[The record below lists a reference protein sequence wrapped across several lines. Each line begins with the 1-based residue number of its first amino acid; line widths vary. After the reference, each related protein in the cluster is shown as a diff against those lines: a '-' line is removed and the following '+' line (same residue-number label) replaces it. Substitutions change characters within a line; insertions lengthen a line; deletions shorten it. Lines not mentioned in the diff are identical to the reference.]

1 MHAHA
6 MRMFRTVFQTAI
18 QVYNQALYPYEHEYH
33 FHYSFYYGCTKERSH
48 LEIMKYNCLPDPD
61 TKLKERTHLMVS
73 GSNCLPDPELE
84 ATASNDFISMSVSI
98 YRMRQLASYSAS
110 VKERLDP

>member
-1 MHAHA
+1 
-6 MRMFRTVFQTAI
+6 MFRTVFQTAI
-18 QVYNQALYPYEHEYH
+18 QVYNQVPCPYEHEYH

-61 TKLKERTHLMVS
+61 TKLKEQTHLMVS
-73 GSNCLPDPELE
+73 GFDSLADPDME
-84 ATASNDFISMSVSI
+84 ATAPNDFISMSVSI

-110 VKERLDP
+110 VKERLYP